1 MCDIGN
7 YSGGLVVKINK
18 SPFLTIELYMID
30 WFIEVFRENQ
40 VIPIFLTLG
49 LGFWLGGLK
58 YKTFSLGPVTATLI
72 VGVIIGQLDIPISE
86 TVKSL
91 AFMLFLF
98 AIGYSVGP
106 QFFRS
111 LKGEGIKQICFAL
124 VECVIIIGVVV
135 GVCKLMGYSKGIAVG
150 VFAGSQ
156 TVSAVIGVG
165 SDTIRALGY
174 SPEETK
180 KLIDIIPACYAVC
193 YVFGT
198 IGSAWIIANLGP
210 ILLGGLKKV
219 KAETARLEEEMDTG
233 EFTPDPGQVNAN
245 RPVSFRAYRVE
256 ADYFN
261 RPRTVREIER
271 HMKSHDLRHF
281 IERLRIGGEITDPD
295 PDVRVRKGD
304 IVVLSGRRESI
315 VQDASWIG
323 TEVSDH
329 ELLTFG
335 TENLPVVVSK
345 SGAAGVTLGELRNK
359 PFMHGVTV
367 HKVVRN
373 DMPLPLK
380 KRVTLEKGDIV
391 TLCGLPEDVAEA
403 VPEIGYS
410 DRQTHESDLVFI
422 GLGIAIGCL
431 IGAIVVRLGGIPIS
445 LSTSGGAIIA
455 GLVLGWLRSKRPSF
469 GHIPRSVVWFMDNAG
484 LNLFIAVVGISA
496 GPSFISGLQEVG
508 FELFLVGI
516 VCTTLPLILC
526 ILIGNKIFRFP
537 AAVTLG
543 CVAGSRNAVAALGA
557 IQDSLDSTLPVMGY
571 TVTYAVGSVV
581 LILAGMVMALL
592 A

>member
-1 MCDIGN
+1 MEW
-7 YSGGLVVKINK
+7 
-18 SPFLTIELYMID
+18 LTEL
-30 WFIEVFRENQ
+30 FRQNQ

-49 LGFWLGGLK
+49 LGFWLGGLR
-58 YKTFSLGPVTATLI
+58 YKSFSLGPVTATLI
-72 VGVIIGQLDIPISE
+72 VGVIVGQMDIPISE

-111 LKGEGIKQICFAL
+111 FKGDGMKQICFAL
-124 VECVIIIGVVV
+124 VECVVVIGVTV
-135 GVCKLMGYSKGIAVG
+135 GVCKLMGYNKGVAVG
-150 VFAGSQ
+150 VFAGAQ

-165 SDTIRALGY
+165 SDTINALGI
-174 SPEETK
+174 PDEEK
-180 KLIDIIPACYAVC
+180 SKMIHLIPACYAVC
-193 YVFGT
+193 YIFGT
-198 IGSAWIIANLGP
+198 IGTAWIIANLGP
-210 ILLGGLKKV
+210 VLLGGLKKV
-219 KAETARLEEEMDTG
+219 KEETRRLEEEMETG
-233 EFTPDPGQVNAN
+233 DFTPDPGQIIAN

-256 ADYFN
+256 ADFFN
-261 RPRTVREIER
+261 RPRTVKEIER
-271 HMKSHDLRHF
+271 HLKSRDLRHF
-281 IERLRIGGEITDPD
+281 VERLRINGEIMEPD
-295 PDVRVRKGD
+295 PDIRVRKGD

-345 SGAAGVTLGELRNK
+345 AGADGVTLGELRNK

-367 HKVVRN
+367 HKVLRN
-373 DMPLPLK
+373 DMPLTLR
-380 KRVTLEKGDIV
+380 KRLRLEKGDVI
-391 TLCGLPEDVAEA
+391 TLVGLPEDVDAA

-410 DRQTHESDLVFI
+410 DRQTAESDMVFI
-422 GLGIAIGCL
+422 GLGIALGCL
-431 IGAIVVRLGGIPIS
+431 IGAIVIKIGSIPVS
-445 LSTSGGAIIA
+445 LSTSGGAILS

-469 GHIPRSVVWFMDNAG
+469 GHIPRPVIWFMDNAG

-496 GPSFISGLQEVG
+496 GPSFISGLKEVG
-508 FELFLVGI
+508 PQLFVVGLA
-516 VCTTLPLILC
+516 CTTIPLIIC
-526 ILIGNKIFRFP
+526 IYIANKLFKFP
-537 AAVTLG
+537 AAVSLG

-571 TVTYAVGSVV
+571 TVTYAVSSVL
-581 LILAGMVMALL
+581 LILAGMVVALL
-592 A
+592 G

>member
-1 MCDIGN
+1 M
-7 YSGGLVVKINK
+7 
-18 SPFLTIELYMID
+18 D
-30 WFIEVFRENQ
+30 WIIEVFRQNQ

-72 VGVIIGQLDIPISE
+72 IGVIIGQIGIPLND

-111 LKGEGIKQICFAL
+111 LKGEGLKQICFAL
-124 VECVIIIGVVV
+124 VECIIVIGTTV
-135 GVCKLMGYSKGIAVG
+135 GICRIMGYNKGIAVG

-165 SDTIRALGY
+165 SDTIRSLGY
-174 SPEETK
+174 SDADTK
-180 KLIDIIPACYAVC
+180 HLIDIIPACYAVC

-219 KAETARLEEEMDTG
+219 QKETRRIEDEMDTG
-233 EFTPDPGQVNAN
+233 DFIPDPGQIIAN
-245 RPVSFRAYRVE
+245 RPVSFRAYRIE
-256 ADYFN
+256 ADFFN
-261 RPRTVREIER
+261 KPRTIKEIER
-271 HMKSHDLRHF
+271 NLKNRGLRHF
-281 IERLRIGGEITDPD
+281 VERLRINGEILEPD
-295 PDVRVRKGD
+295 PEIRVRKGD
-304 IVVLSGRRESI
+304 VIVLSGRRESI
-315 VQDASWIG
+315 VREASWVG
-323 TEVSDH
+323 PEVPDH

-345 SGAAGVTLGELRNK
+345 NGAAGITIDELRNQ
-359 PFMHGVTV
+359 PFMHGVMI

-373 DMPLPLK
+373 NIPLPLRK
-380 KRVTLEKGDIV
+380 KLRLEKGDVI
-391 TLCGLPEDVAEA
+391 TLVGLPEDVDVAI
-403 VPEIGYS
+403 PEIGFS
-410 DRQTHESDLVFI
+410 DRQTPESDLVFI

-431 IGAIVVRLGGIPIS
+431 IGAIVIRCGNIPLS
-445 LSTSGGAIIA
+445 LSTSGGAIIS
-455 GLVLGWLRSKRPSF
+455 GLLLGWLRSKRPSF
-469 GHIPRSVVWFMDNAG
+469 GHIPRSVIWFMDNAG
-484 LNLFIAVVGISA
+484 LNLFIAVVGLSA
-496 GPSFISGLQEVG
+496 GPSFISGLKEVG
-508 FELFLVGI
+508 SELFFVGI
-516 VCTTLPLILC
+516 ACTSIPLI
-526 ILIGNKIFRFP
+526 ISIFVANKIFKFP
-537 AAVTLG
+537 AAVSLG

-571 TVTYAVGSVV
+571 TVCYAVGSIS
-581 LILAGMVMALL
+581 LILSGLIVALL
-592 A
+592 C

>member
-1 MCDIGN
+1 M
-7 YSGGLVVKINK
+7 
-18 SPFLTIELYMID
+18 D
-30 WFIEVFRENQ
+30 WFIDVFRQNP

-49 LGFWLGGLK
+49 LGFWLGGFR

-72 VGVIIGQLDIPISE
+72 VGVIIGQMGIPISD

-111 LKGEGIKQICFAL
+111 FKGDGVKQICFAL
-124 VECVIIIGVVV
+124 VECVVVIGVTV
-135 GVCKLMGYSKGIAVG
+135 GICKLMGYDKGIAVG
-150 VFAGSQ
+150 VFAGAQ

-165 SDTIRALGY
+165 SDTIRALDL
-174 SPEETK
+174 PDTDK
-180 KLIDIIPACYAVC
+180 ARMLDIIPACYAVC

-198 IGSAWIIANLGP
+198 VGSAWIIANLGP
-210 ILLGGLKKV
+210 MLLGGLKKV
-219 KAETARLEEEMDTG
+219 KEETRRLEEEMDSG
-233 EFTPDPGQVNAN
+233 DFTPDPGQIVAN

-256 ADYFN
+256 ADFFN
-261 RPRTVREIER
+261 KPRTVREIER
-271 HMKSHDLRHF
+271 HLKSRDLRHF
-281 IERLRIGGEITDPD
+281 VERLRINGEIMDPD
-295 PDVRVRKGD
+295 PDIRVRNGD

-315 VQDASWIG
+315 VQDAAWIG

-345 SGAAGVTLGELRNK
+345 AGADGITLGELRNK
-359 PFMHGVTV
+359 PYMHGVTI
-367 HKVVRN
+367 HKVLRN
-373 DMPLPLK
+373 DIPLTL
-380 KRVTLEKGDIV
+380 RRRLRLEKGDVV
-391 TLCGLPEDVAEA
+391 TLVGLPEDVDAA
-403 VPEIGYS
+403 VPEIGFS
-410 DRQTHESDLVFI
+410 DRPTPETDMVFV

-431 IGAIVVRLGGIPIS
+431 IGAIVIKFGSIPVS
-445 LSTSGGAIIA
+445 LSTSGGAILS

-484 LNLFIAVVGISA
+484 LNLFIAVVGLSA
-496 GPSFISGLQEVG
+496 GPSFISGLKEVG
-508 FELFLVGI
+508 PQLFLVG
-516 VCTTLPLILC
+516 VACTTIPLVIC
-526 ILIGNKIFRFP
+526 IYIANKLFKFP
-537 AAVTLG
+537 AAVSLG

-571 TVTYAVGSVV
+571 TVTYAVGSVT
-581 LILAGMVMALL
+581 LILAGMVVALL
-592 A
+592 G

>member
-1 MCDIGN
+1 M
-7 YSGGLVVKINK
+7 
-18 SPFLTIELYMID
+18 D
-30 WFIEVFRENQ
+30 WFIDVFRQNP

-49 LGFWLGGLK
+49 LGFWLGGFR

-72 VGVIIGQLDIPISE
+72 VGVIIGQMGIPISD

-111 LKGEGIKQICFAL
+111 FKGDGVKQICFAL
-124 VECVIIIGVVV
+124 VECVVVIGVTV
-135 GVCKLMGYSKGIAVG
+135 GICKLMGYDKGIAVG
-150 VFAGSQ
+150 VFAGAQ

-165 SDTIRALGY
+165 SDTIRALDL
-174 SPEETK
+174 PDTDK
-180 KLIDIIPACYAVC
+180 ARMLDIIPACYAVC

-198 IGSAWIIANLGP
+198 VGSAWIIANLGP
-210 ILLGGLKKV
+210 MLLGGLKKV
-219 KAETARLEEEMDTG
+219 KEETRRLEEEMDSG
-233 EFTPDPGQVNAN
+233 DFTPDPGQIVAN

-256 ADYFN
+256 ADFFN
-261 RPRTVREIER
+261 KPRTVREIER
-271 HMKSHDLRHF
+271 HLKSRDLRHF
-281 IERLRIGGEITDPD
+281 VERLRINGEIMDPD
-295 PDVRVRKGD
+295 PDIRVRKGD

-315 VQDASWIG
+315 VQDAAWIG

-345 SGAAGVTLGELRNK
+345 AGADGITLGELRNK
-359 PFMHGVTV
+359 PYMHGVTI
-367 HKVVRN
+367 HKVLRN
-373 DMPLPLK
+373 DIPLTL
-380 KRVTLEKGDIV
+380 RRRLRLEKGDVV
-391 TLCGLPEDVAEA
+391 TLVGLPEDVDAA
-403 VPEIGYS
+403 VPEIGFS
-410 DRQTHESDLVFI
+410 DRPTPETDMVFV

-431 IGAIVVRLGGIPIS
+431 IGAIVIKFGSIPVS
-445 LSTSGGAIIA
+445 LSTSGGAILS

-484 LNLFIAVVGISA
+484 LNLFIAVVGLSA
-496 GPSFISGLQEVG
+496 GPSFISGLKEVG
-508 FELFLVGI
+508 PQLFLVGMA
-516 VCTTLPLILC
+516 CTTIPLVIC
-526 ILIGNKIFRFP
+526 IYIANKLFKFP
-537 AAVTLG
+537 AAVSLG

-571 TVTYAVGSVV
+571 TVTYAVGSVT
-581 LILAGMVMALL
+581 LILAGMVVALL
-592 A
+592 G